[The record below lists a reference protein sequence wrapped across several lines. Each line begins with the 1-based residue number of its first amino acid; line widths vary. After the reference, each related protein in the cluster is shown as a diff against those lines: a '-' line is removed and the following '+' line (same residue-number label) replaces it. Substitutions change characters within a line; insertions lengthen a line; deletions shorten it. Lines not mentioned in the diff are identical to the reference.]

1 LLAENHPE
9 DIFDENILGAAT
21 DEDLLATLRIAMH
34 CTNGVPRA
42 RPTMQHVVKM
52 LQKVSGEDDVIC
64 RSRPSSMG
72 KALALTQAQTSTKAA
87 SVETGMVYPCDDA
100 V

>member
-1 LLAENHPE
+1 MLTENHPE
-9 DIFDENILGAAT
+9 DIFDENILGAAP

-64 RSRPSSMG
+64 LSMG
-72 KALALTQAQTSTKAA
+72 KDPIQAQAQTSTKAA